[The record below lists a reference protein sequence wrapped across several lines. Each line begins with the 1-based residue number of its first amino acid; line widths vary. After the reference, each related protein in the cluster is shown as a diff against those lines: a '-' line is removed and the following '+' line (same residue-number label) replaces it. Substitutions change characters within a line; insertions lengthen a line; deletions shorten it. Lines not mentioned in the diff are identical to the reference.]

1 MAEYESQAEKII
13 VATKKR
19 HEEELL
25 EYQKKLLEQQPR
37 PKYSREVLDLRRKQ
51 ERLAKARHYS
61 EAHKLK
67 LKSNALETAELEKFH
82 KKRKEEMLAKEQ
94 QFKRSKAT
102 EMQALMKR
110 IESGR
115 LDKKKTRKMDLDKLL
130 RRYANIRKTLE
141 GQQSLEMMRLER
153 SSSKAPSPL
162 QSRRKGFES

>member
-1 MAEYESQAEKII
+1 MAEYESQTEKII
-13 VATKKR
+13 SATKKR

-25 EYQKKLLEQQPR
+25 EYQKKLLQQQTR
-37 PKYSREVLDLRRKQ
+37 PKYSRKVLDLRNKQ
-51 ERLAKARHYS
+51 EHLAKARHYS
-61 EAHKLK
+61 EAHKFK
-67 LKSNALETAELEKFH
+67 LKSNALETVELEQFH

-102 EMQALMKR
+102 EMQALLKR

-115 LDKKKTRKMDLDKLL
+115 LDQKKQHKMDLDKLL

-153 SSSKAPSPL
+153 SSKASSPL
-162 QSRRKGFES
+162 RSRRKV